1 MYHLPMNKI
10 NIIPVGSGS
19 TGNSIYIEI
28 NEHKILMD
36 MGMGFRKI
44 RDALSVHNRNIA
56 DIEAIFLTH
65 GHSDHVKGAKAIANN
80 TNCIV
85 YGNESCMYPIRDIK
99 AERMVIETDRD
110 LAIFPDLKVRMFR
123 VPHDYVYT
131 CGYTFESNGRKLSY
145 LTDCGIM
152 NDKIFKELS
161 GSDVCIIES
170 NHDIEMLQNG
180 PYPRELQR
188 RILSE
193 YGHLSNDDC
202 ATTIS
207 RLYEAGTRNFL
218 LAHLSRQNN
227 TPEKALE
234 TLMSVMK
241 EKDINVYVCPVEGND
256 LLSY

>member
-1 MYHLPMNKI
+1 
-10 NIIPVGSGS
+10 
-19 TGNSIYIEI
+19 
-28 NEHKILMD
+28 
-36 MGMGFRKI
+36 
-44 RDALSVHNRNIA
+44 
-56 DIEAIFLTH
+56 
-65 GHSDHVKGAKAIANN
+65 
-80 TNCIV
+80 
-85 YGNESCMYPIRDIK
+85 
-99 AERMVIETDRD
+99 
-110 LAIFPDLKVRMFR
+110 
-123 VPHDYVYT
+123 
-131 CGYTFESNGRKLSY
+131 
-145 LTDCGIM
+145 M

-170 NHDIEMLQNG
+170 NHDIEMLKNG

-234 TLMSVMK
+234 TLKSVMK
-241 EKDINVYVCPVEGND
+241 DKDINVYVCPVEGND